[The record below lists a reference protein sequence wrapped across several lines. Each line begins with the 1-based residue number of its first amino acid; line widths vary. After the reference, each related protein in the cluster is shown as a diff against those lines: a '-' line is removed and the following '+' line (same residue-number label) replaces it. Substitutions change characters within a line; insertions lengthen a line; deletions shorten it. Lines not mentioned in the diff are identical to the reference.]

1 MKQGQRS
8 LGFCLI
14 CVALLFTPST
24 RAGESVVYSITTR
37 DPNSHLP
44 IEKTEIFA
52 IDLETGKRR
61 TLFSD
66 DLTAGFLLLP
76 SGKMKGEIATADG
89 RLFSVGIELSRD
101 PAGGYSFQGPE
112 AIYELSTDGS
122 GSKRKVLG
130 VDPSKMRGWFLNAT
144 GARIGHIEQAD
155 GKYYLVVHDSASGR
169 LVSRTEFHYGA
180 PSMPSSPHGSMEAVT
195 WMPDDKRVLFTVAL
209 GGDSNEAPPTESS
222 PIGTYVINEDT
233 KTADQL
239 APEAALHPDDVN
251 EKKSA
256 TEAPAVL
263 IGVLPNGRY
272 LACDRLTLAP
282 DGAKPRLY
290 SLDLAT
296 RTQRI
301 FPLNVDG
308 QPGSFHL
315 SPSGSKL
322 VFMTTQRKYE
332 KQQKVSIEEV
342 WVLDL
347 ASSKPFRLA
356 TFTVTDD
363 KPPVMNLIGWTD

>member
-14 CVALLFTPST
+14 CLALIFTPSS

-37 DPNSHLP
+37 DANSHLP

-66 DLTAGFLLLP
+66 DVNSGFLLLP
-76 SGKMKGEIATADG
+76 SGGMKGEIATAGG
-89 RLFSVGIELSRD
+89 RLFSVGIELSGN
-101 PAGGYSFQGPE
+101 PAGGYSFQCSE

-122 GSKRKVLG
+122 GSKRKILG
-130 VDPSKMRGWFLNAT
+130 VDPSRMRGWFLNAT
-144 GARIGHIEQAD
+144 GARIGNIEQAD
-155 GKYYLVVHDSASGR
+155 GKYYLVVHDSATGK

-180 PSMPSSPHGSMEAVT
+180 PSMPSSSHGSMQTVT

-209 GGDSNEAPPTESS
+209 GGDSNEAPPTASS
-222 PIGTYVINEDT
+222 PIGTYVIDEDT
-233 KTADQL
+233 KTANQL
-239 APEAALHPDDVN
+239 APEAALHPDDVT
-251 EKKSA
+251 EKESS

-272 LACDRLTLAP
+272 LACDRLTVAP

-315 SPSGSKL
+315 SRSRGKL

-332 KQQKVSIEEV
+332 KQQRVSVEEV

-356 TFTVTDD
+356 TFTVTNDQ
-363 KPPVMNLIGWTD
+363 PPLMNLVGWMD

>member
-1 MKQGQRS
+1 MKQEQRS
-8 LGFCLI
+8 LGFCL
-14 CVALLFTPST
+14 VFLALFFTPSS

-37 DPNSHLP
+37 DPNSQLP

-52 IDLETGKRR
+52 IDLKTGKRR

-66 DLTAGFLLLP
+66 DVSTGFLLLP
-76 SGKMKGEIATADG
+76 SGAMKGEIATAGG
-89 RLFSVGIELSRD
+89 RLFSVGIELSRN

-122 GSKRKVLG
+122 GSKRKILG

-144 GARIGHIEQAD
+144 GARIGNIEQAD
-155 GKYYLVVHDSASGR
+155 GKYYLVVHDSSTGK
-169 LVSRTEFHYGA
+169 LISRTEFHYGA
-180 PSMPSSPHGSMEAVT
+180 SLPSSSHGSMQTVT
-195 WMPDDKRVLFTVAL
+195 WMPDDKRVLVTVAL
-209 GGDSNEAPPTESS
+209 GGESNEAPSTASS
-222 PIGTYVINEDT
+222 PIGTYVIDEDT
-233 KTADQL
+233 KTANQL
-239 APEAALHPDDVN
+239 APEAALHPDDVT
-251 EKKSA
+251 EKESS

-282 DGAKPRLY
+282 DGTKPRLY

-296 RTQRI
+296 RTQRM

-315 SPSGSKL
+315 SRSGSKL
-322 VFMTTQRKYE
+322 VFMTTQKKYE
-332 KQQKVSIEEV
+332 KQQKVAVEEV

-347 ASSKPFRLA
+347 ASSKPSRLA
-356 TFTVTDD
+356 TFTVTNDQ
-363 KPPVMNLIGWTD
+363 PPLMNLVGWMD